1 MLSCLNVFEQH
12 WYLILM
18 LDYSFIS
25 YPDPDGSG
33 FFSPFRIRILK
44 TRIRILKTRI
54 RIRPSFAFN
63 IFNNLMMLFDEI
75 LEDPNQKKIVLRVIK
90 QIFLL
95 VLLAFGGFF
104 MYPDPD
110 FLNPIQIFL
119 PNRIR
124 TREKKSDLDPDKR
137 TRIRN
142 TATKQTGTY
151 PR

>member
-1 MLSCLNVFEQH
+1 M
-12 WYLILM
+12 
-18 LDYSFIS
+18 
-25 YPDPDGSG
+25 DPG
-33 FFSPFRIRILK
+33 FSPIQIRIW
-44 TRIRILKTRI
+44 IRILKTRI

-110 FLNPIQIFL
+110 FPNPDFPNPIQIFL

-142 TATKQTGTY
+142 TATKQTGIPDERSEFAGKTVQLIQKLKKLANEDS
-151 PR
+151 